1 MDRGTW
7 GATVHGVTRVG
18 QDLATEQQQWVPSW
32 ALSLPRHRVR
42 VQRNEMRVDLTSSR
56 KQSLCL
62 ACVCVC
68 VCGVFFPLTL
78 AAESHLQ
85 ILAKCKLFSVLFSS

>member
-18 QDLATEQQQWVPSW
+18 QDLATEQQQWVPCW

-42 VQRNEMRVDLTSSR
+42 VQKNEMRVDLTSGTENVTDHA
-56 KQSLCL
+56 LI
-62 ACVCVC
+62 
-68 VCGVFFPLTL
+68 T
-78 AAESHLQ
+78 
-85 ILAKCKLFSVLFSS
+85 